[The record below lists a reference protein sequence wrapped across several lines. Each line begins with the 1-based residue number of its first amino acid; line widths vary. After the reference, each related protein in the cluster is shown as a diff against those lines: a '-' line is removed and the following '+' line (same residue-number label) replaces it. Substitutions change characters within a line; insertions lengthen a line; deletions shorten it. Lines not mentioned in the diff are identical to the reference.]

1 MLPTAGLM
9 AAPGALVGYALVG
22 TSRTLVV
29 GATTATAALSASAV
43 GPLANGDAERF
54 VQLSAALAVV
64 TAVVLV
70 CSGLLRLGAVAD
82 LISKPVMTGF
92 LFGLGLTI
100 AVGQL
105 PKVLGVDDPG
115 GDFFPR
121 LWGVLGELGDIQPAT
136 AAVGGLSIVLLVVL
150 RRVMPAVP
158 GVLVVL
164 VLSILVSW
172 LFDLKAHGVDVVGT
186 LPSALPDPS
195 IPDLRDG
202 DIAALIGTGF
212 GVVFLSTEGIGVA
225 RGLLSDRRAPP
236 LRPPAPDGARAVPD
250 RARRRPAARRAARA
264 DRRGG
269 ALARALDPAAE
280 PTFIGDARP
289 RPGDGRLGA
298 RRPPPR
304 RRARGAG
311 HGRAQRRPAS
321 VLAPA
326 LGARRVE
333 RVLGAVGVGELA
345 LAVVVVDEQAQRR
358 TALPAATLGG
368 HAIDEADDR
377 GAGRSVVPGCECSF
391 GADIRRVSGGSAS
404 PARVMW
410 PHPPS
415 AQDAHR
421 SHRRAVRQA
430 NSGGARERSRSNRLS
445 QPRDGP

>member
-1 MLPTAGLM
+1 MLPTAPGGLCRPWLRGYRRAWLRPDVIAGVVVWSVVVTQAVAYAQIAGLPPQAGLM
-9 AAPGALVGYALVG
+9 AAPGALVGYALLG

-43 GPLANGDAERF
+43 GPPANGDAERF

-121 LWGVLGELGDIQPAT
+121 LWGVLGELGD
-136 AAVGGLSIVLLVVL
+136 
-150 RRVMPAVP
+150 
-158 GVLVVL
+158 
-164 VLSILVSW
+164 
-172 LFDLKAHGVDVVGT
+172 
-186 LPSALPDPS
+186 
-195 IPDLRDG
+195 
-202 DIAALIGTGF
+202 
-212 GVVFLSTEGIGVA
+212 
-225 RGLLSDRRAPP
+225 
-236 LRPPAPDGARAVPD
+236 RPP
-250 RARRRPAARRAARA
+250 
-264 DRRGG
+264 
-269 ALARALDPAAE
+269 
-280 PTFIGDARP
+280 
-289 RPGDGRLGA
+289 
-298 RRPPPR
+298 
-304 RRARGAG
+304 
-311 HGRAQRRPAS
+311 
-321 VLAPA
+321 

-333 RVLGAVGVGELA
+333 RVLGAVGVVELA
-345 LAVVVVDEQAQRR
+345 LGRRNVVR
-358 TALPAATLGG
+358 ATLGS

-377 GAGRSVVPGCECSF
+377 GAGRSLRPGGEVLVHV
-391 GADIRRVSGGSAS
+391 RRGHSPGLGWVGITRKGDVAS
-404 PARVMW
+404 PAEG
-410 PHPPS
+410 
-415 AQDAHR
+415 AGCAR